1 MLGLGNSLVTGG
13 PVEVL
18 KGLYTSD
25 FTSDVD
31 GWYAQSID
39 EGDLNLTANQ
49 TIDGTG
55 GWLKGTFTET
65 QTSGFILLRKTLTSS
80 ETGWDD
86 ISVNDW
92 YTVTYKIYIVD
103 DSNKWGSSPP
113 ITHSFKSGSVT
124 HNTDVAYDTTTSVSI
139 TKTTALDGIAV
150 IDFDFTP
157 EKPSADAV
165 FYIKDFVYT
174 RYGI

>member
-113 ITHSFKSGSVT
+113 ITHRFYYASKWVHASV
-124 HNTDVAYDTTTSVSI
+124 DYDTTTSLSGNN
-139 TKTTALDGIAV
+139 TAGASSAV
-150 IDFDFTP
+150 YINFGPGGDLP
-157 EKPSADAV
+157 LAGAV
-165 FYIKDFVYT
+165 FYVKDIVYT
-174 RYGI
+174 VHSM